1 MTNKVKLM
9 ETGGVNPRFLDAEIN
24 ESGDLVF
31 SGQDMGPIVEQ
42 IFGDSDYEYWLTIR
56 SKDKDSVLLALL
68 EIFFKE
74 HKIPFN
80 EFRELL
86 ESKGIPSEFTSY

>member
-1 MTNKVKLM
+1 MNKVKLM
-9 ETGGVNPRFLDAEIN
+9 ETGGENPRFLDAEIN

-31 SGQDMGPIVEQ
+31 SGQDLGPIVEGVL
-42 IFGDSDYEYWLTIR
+42 GDSDYEYWLTIKSR
-56 SKDKDSVLLALL
+56 DKDSVLIALM

-86 ESKGIPSEFTSY
+86 ESKEIPSEFSSY